1 MVRTYV
7 VTGAAS
13 GIGLATKE
21 LLESQ
26 GHKVI
31 GVDLHDADVIADLST
46 AEGRGSLAG
55 AVKAQ
60 APDGIDA
67 IVAVAGVALPSTLTV
82 KVNYFGTIASIES
95 LKPLLEGSAAPRVA
109 VVSSFS
115 SLQENLPDLV
125 EAMESGDEEASIAK
139 AEEAIAAGRG
149 MTIYASTKRAISE
162 WVREQSI
169 KPEWAGAGIP
179 LNAVGPGVILTPM
192 TEPLMKTAEARAQLD
207 KIVPMPLNG
216 PAKPEVI
223 AKALAWLVS
232 EDNTHMAGQVV
243 FVDGGADVSIR
254 GKHVFDTQK

>member
-1 MVRTYV
+1 MARTYV

-26 GHKVI
+26 GHTVI
-31 GVDLHDADVIADLST
+31 GVDLHDADIVADLST
-46 AEGRGSLAG
+46 EEGRNGLAS
-55 AVKAQ
+55 AVKEIAG
-60 APDGIDA
+60 DGIEA

-82 KVNYFGTIASIES
+82 KVNYFGAIATIES
-95 LKPLLEGSAAPRVA
+95 LRPLLAGSKAPRAV

-125 EAMESGDEEASIAK
+125 EAMESGDEVASIAK

-192 TEPLMKTAEARAQLD
+192 TEPLMKTPEAREQLD

-223 AKALAWLVS
+223 AKAIAWLAG